1 MPVVAFPLSV
11 NLMNVSRDDQLAI
24 PGLLRVD
31 FGLGMNR
38 TVLSVG
44 GFVSRSQWQGSLS
57 IRGQGVWGQK

>member
-1 MPVVAFPLSV
+1 
-11 NLMNVSRDDQLAI
+11 MNVSRDDQLAI